1 MTDSLPDT
9 SQNRDNFSKFSIL
22 ELSERFGIG
31 RDPVYARMNYLQ
43 IKTYKES
50 GKAYLTAEQVE
61 HMDGLHEH
69 IKTTG
74 RMEGYPVPE
83 KSGPWEEEKNTSDIV
98 LSEPQTQNLTQQ
110 QQEFTATGERQAAN
124 NDLDPIANIV
134 KSAQSKAAGILIA
147 ENLIARQYIDNPEAL
162 PEELKQKIKESGQVK
177 TVDPFAYAQS
187 LVNLAQA
194 GLAVG

>member
-1 MTDSLPDT
+1 MTDNLPDT

-22 ELSERFGIG
+22 ELSERYGIG

-50 GKAYLTAEQVE
+50 GKAYLTAEQVQ

-69 IKTTG
+69 IKATS
-74 RMEGYPVPE
+74 RMDGYPVPE
-83 KSGPWEEEKNTSDIV
+83 KSWPWEEEKNTSNIV
-98 LSEPQTQNLTQQ
+98 VQPQTQNLAPQQ
-110 QQEFTATGERQAAN
+110 QDFTATGEREAAN

-187 LVNLAQA
+187 LVNFAQA
-194 GLAVG
+194 GLAIG